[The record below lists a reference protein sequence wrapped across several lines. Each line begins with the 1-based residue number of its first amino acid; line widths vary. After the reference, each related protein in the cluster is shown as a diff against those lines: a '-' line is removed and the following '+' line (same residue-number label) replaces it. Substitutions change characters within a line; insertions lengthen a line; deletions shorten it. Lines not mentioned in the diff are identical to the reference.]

1 MTGTILALAFL
12 SAINPKLLG
21 VDLLLIDNAR
31 PRRMF
36 ACFLLGGM
44 GVALTIGLLDV
55 FVLKSDTI
63 STQGSASAGLD
74 LVIGVPL
81 VAVGTLLATGRLHG
95 RRKAPAPAEAVTVTA
110 GGGAGAGTGEAPPP
124 KKEGWAQ
131 RVLREPRPGV
141 AVVVGALC
149 GTPGALYITA
159 LHDLVTGKSS
169 TASQAVAVVVFVVIE
184 FSLVILPWAFL
195 ELRPEGTK
203 AQIKRSQDWLTSHA
217 RQLMAG
223 VAIFIG
229 LYMAIS
235 GLVRLL

>member
-1 MTGTILALAFL
+1 MTGTFFALAFL
-12 SAINPKLLG
+12 SAVNPKLLG
-21 VDLLLIDNAR
+21 VDLLLIDNER

-44 GVALTIGLLDV
+44 GIALTIGLLDV
-55 FVLKSDTI
+55 FVLKSDTL

-74 LVIGVPL
+74 LAVGVPL
-81 VAVGTLLATGRLHG
+81 VVIGVLLATDRMHG
-95 RRKAPAPAEAVTVTA
+95 RKNEPVPAGPGVEQPA
-110 GGGAGAGTGEAPPP
+110 

-131 RVLREPRPGV
+131 RVLREPRPGLAV
-141 AVVVGALC
+141 AVGALC

-159 LHDLVTGKSS
+159 LHDLVTGNSS
-169 TASQAVAVVVFVVIE
+169 TATQAVTVVVFVVIE
-184 FSLVILPWAFL
+184 FSLVIIPFAFL
-195 ELRPEGTK
+195 EFRPEGTK
-203 AQIKRSQDWLTSHA
+203 VQLRRAQDWLTTHA

-223 VAIFIG
+223 VAIFAG